1 MAKYAKA
8 SSVCSSGEHW
18 DFGAVPLQE
27 HQKFNHLPQ
36 KTNTTEPLL
45 QILAHI
51 EGDWFI
57 KYRYDLK
64 LFIKAFLNKIVKYL

>member
-27 HQKFNHLPQ
+27 HQ
-36 KTNTTEPLL
+36 E
-45 QILAHI
+45 
-51 EGDWFI
+51 
-57 KYRYDLK
+57 
-64 LFIKAFLNKIVKYL
+64 FIKAFLNKIVKYLLVAGLSNVRMYCFFSILCDF